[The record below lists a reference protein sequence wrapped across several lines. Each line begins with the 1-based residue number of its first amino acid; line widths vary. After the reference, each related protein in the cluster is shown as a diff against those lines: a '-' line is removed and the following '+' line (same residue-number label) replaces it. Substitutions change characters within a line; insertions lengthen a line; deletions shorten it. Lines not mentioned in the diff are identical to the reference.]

1 MPSASCVRKGAPGS
15 QTSGLTTRP
24 STSTSNH
31 TSVPC
36 VTSQPQTPPPF
47 WLTPRMC
54 TIWRPIG
61 SSPSSLRSSNW
72 RSMRESLVLF
82 ACRREK
88 GEPCSQLMSRKWL
101 TKCTQLT
108 REHWF
113 IQDFI
118 HAWGHKTVTSVNQQ
132 YHKLVA
138 IKDYTSG
145 REERF
150 KTWVKNLC
158 IGQAFLQGLCQ
169 IFFTVLFCLDW
180 CNTAVYHPLFI
191 TQQTF
196 QQ

>member
-1 MPSASCVRKGAPGS
+1 MYLHDLTCCFSVTSAGRLSTNPTLFGLTWSKPVTSPGPTPSASCVRKGAPGS

-108 REHWF
+108 KEHWL
-113 IQDFI
+113 IQDF
-118 HAWGHKTVTSVNQQ
+118 T
-132 YHKLVA
+132 L
-138 IKDYTSG
+138 
-145 REERF
+145 EETKRLP
-150 KTWVKNLC
+150 V
-158 IGQAFLQGLCQ
+158 
-169 IFFTVLFCLDW
+169 
-180 CNTAVYHPLFI
+180 
-191 TQQTF
+191 
-196 QQ
+196 